1 LTEENV
7 RRTSSYYEYM
17 RRDNAG
23 ERGESSGRR
32 ASLLATLEDAGSKLS
47 GARR

>member
-17 RRDNAG
+17 RDNAG

-32 ASLLATLEDAGSKLS
+32 ASLLATLEDADSKLS